1 MPAAPNRN
9 GKAESRVVKKETFSD
24 GSELIELE
32 NGALLLRES
41 KFSIDTHLLN
51 ATVHQV
57 FAASVRDGEKHG
69 ISRKARR
76 GRKGEECDRE
86 PREI

>member
-41 KFSIDTHLLN
+41 KFSRTEVLAEQQAPYN
-51 ATVHQV
+51 KPAP
-57 FAASVRDGEKHG
+57 AP
-69 ISRKARR
+69 RK
-76 GRKGEECDRE
+76 KQH
-86 PREI
+86 